1 MAAQGRRGAAAWS
14 FAKAGALRGGQAVLL
29 AVAPDGQCGEDP
41 SEDLL
46 SMLLE
51 DLVEAGRGSLRV
63 ERMDPAGTGMLEI
76 FRSGGLFRVRR
87 QQGGQVATAQSGNLR
102 EVHAA
107 CTRWAFRLDSGR
119 RYRADVGRI

>member
-51 DLVEAGRGSLRV
+51 DLVEAGRGSLRG
-63 ERMDPAGTGMLEI
+63 ERVDPAGAGVLGI
-76 FRSGGLFRVRR
+76 FRLGGLFRGRR
-87 QQGGQVATAQSGNLR
+87 QQSGQVAPAQSGNPR
-102 EVHAA
+102 EGEAA
-107 CTRWAFRLDSGR
+107 GDPWG
-119 RYRADVGRI
+119 I

>member
-1 MAAQGRRGAAAWS
+1 MDPDELTGPPT
-14 FAKAGALRGGQAVLL
+14 KAGALMGGQAVLL

-63 ERMDPAGTGMLEI
+63 ERMGPAGTGVLEI
-76 FRSGGLFRVRR
+76 FRLGGLFRVRR
-87 QQGGQVATAQSGNLR
+87 QQGGQVGTAPSRKLR
-102 EVHAA
+102 
-107 CTRWAFRLDSGR
+107 
-119 RYRADVGRI
+119 